1 LTTGFGDYY
10 PTLVGY
16 DSEAVYF
23 EPTLVGSH
31 KGNWA
36 YVFRT
41 LGGRGPL
48 GGQKGLLVYGKENY
62 QASLAS
68 AYGPL
73 TLFILDR
80 ELTQPVLEEI
90 QPEVGLS
97 SAKTKAEMAQGSGP
111 SKKAASAPTKSE
123 PKALLAKFIP
133 HDDNPRP
140 NHFPNPFS
148 RPADSIWEVGLGGDK
163 GIDGT
168 GGADR
173 IGGTGGPDRAD
184 GADRT
189 SGAGAKE
196 PKRRDKRFERKKYH
210 PPKVALPGGDL
221 FLDPVKGY
229 LMTLSEALGGGKEKW
244 PEELWPAF
252 DGSEKVSEGVTFVWA
267 REDNLSG
274 VAVDLAKGLT
284 GEGPV
289 LVLSG
294 LDGPLEALAMG
305 FREGAVSVC
314 PRPSRAKELDSIS
327 LENRLDKI
335 KRERKEEAERIRAD
349 FSIHQK
355 SEKLVT
361 ERLECWTRLQGLSRS
376 LNHLRNEAHQRK
388 AEWNSRE
395 IDLIDS
401 QREYDKAEKESGGLM
416 VLLGLKNQKDRL
428 ELSKAKLEAS
438 ERAMRRVRLEVESL
452 LNEAK
457 TVDAELSAAKDRVKS
472 LPDKESLEAE
482 LEALKAIGQSLI
494 SQAAALELPINDAQ
508 LAAGVFSSCQVIVS
522 RLGAELPISSVDN
535 LIVAAPVVVDH
546 KSREALTALAMMAK
560 KRLVIVADFTP
571 WSWTGA
577 APTDGE
583 GNYAWRNFLAPKT
596 LEGPL
601 TGPAAF
607 LGPLPKLAPLGQEVQ
622 SGPGEGDGD
631 GPKDGQGGGPSGGHE
646 TLKGDFKGHRK
657 APFKIAPKVEVLAE
671 YLTPNPAKFGFL
683 SKMGFSSGLAKL
695 PLNHPTGPSLRAF
708 DDIGPFCPVSALS
721 SVRLA
726 VEAVRKAKSL
736 GEEANVYVMTASK
749 AQGALARSLLEDFGR
764 PKGIMA
770 GEPQDFELW
779 PQAPL
784 VILDTA
790 LAPPQASNGLSSP
803 EMGRPGILRALN
815 LAAGALVVCGSP
827 TSMEELTAKSPLRKL
842 WSTLTDT
849 AWPGWLP
856 LQPSPF
862 WEALDQAKNEAFM
875 VLPAFEPDWWGPL
888 ANHFLSALRR
898 KVKMTIISELPK
910 EEARQYPSQVI
921 RELRLYGANV
931 LLSEGFSDLMTL
943 VDGHHF
949 SMGAPGGQAGYKRW
963 PFLVSLELPNSV
975 PLLMDLFQYKTI
987 QAKLGP
993 GGLHGCPL
1001 CGWPYLLVNQ
1011 GKQRDFDFSQALR
1024 LGCLNPSCPN
1034 HKRPRRLDERWP
1046 ISAPPAC
1053 PVDKTPYVLKT
1064 SGRTQSWVCPKH
1076 GPDCP
1081 SYRFVPGDCPT
1092 YRQ

>member
-1 LTTGFGDYY
+1 L
-10 PTLVGY
+10 
-16 DSEAVYF
+16 
-23 EPTLVGSH
+23 
-31 KGNWA
+31 N
-36 YVFRT
+36 
-41 LGGRGPL
+41 
-48 GGQKGLLVYGKENY
+48 GQKGLLVYGKDNY
-62 QASLAS
+62 QVVVAS
-68 AYGPL
+68 AYGPK
-73 TLFILDR
+73 TLFILER
-80 ELTQPVLEEI
+80 ELVEPLLEPGED
-90 QPEVGLS
+90 QAEDQVSSARTKAEVGLKTGS
-97 SAKTKAEMAQGSGP
+97 SKSATKAPAK
-111 SKKAASAPTKSE
+111 SK
-123 PKALLAKFIP
+123 PKAVLARFFP
-133 HDDNPRP
+133 RVDNPRP

-148 RPADSIWEVGLGGDK
+148 RPADSIWEVGWELKKETGETGHLGPAHGLDLSQ
-163 GIDGT
+163 GQ
-168 GGADR
+168 
-173 IGGTGGPDRAD
+173 
-184 GADRT
+184 
-189 SGAGAKE
+189 GAGASPAKGPDLSPEVRQGPSRESKE
-196 PKRRDKRFERKKYH
+196 PGKRFERKKYQ
-210 PPKVALPGGDL
+210 PPKVVLPGGDL
-221 FLDPVKGY
+221 FLDPVKGF

-244 PEELWPAF
+244 PEELWPAYQ
-252 DGSEKVSEGVTFVWA
+252 GQEKISEGVTFLWA
-267 REDNLSG
+267 RADNLSSL
-274 VAVDLAKGLT
+274 VVDLVKGLVDQ
-284 GEGPV
+284 GQV
-289 LVLSG
+289 LVISG
-294 LDGPLEALAMG
+294 LDGPLEALALA
-305 FREGAVSVC
+305 FREKAISLG
-314 PRPSRAKELDSIS
+314 PKPTKLKELEAIS
-327 LENRLDKI
+327 LENRIDKI
-335 KRERKEEAERIRAD
+335 KRQRKEEAEKIRGD
-349 FSIHQK
+349 FLIHQK
-355 SEKLVT
+355 SEKLVS

-376 LNHLRNEAHQRK
+376 LNHLRNEAHHRK
-388 AEWNSRE
+388 SEWTSRE

-401 QREYDKAEKESGGLM
+401 QREYDKAEKDQGGLM
-416 VLLGLKNQKDRL
+416 VLLGLKNQKERL
-428 ELSKAKLEAS
+428 ELSKAKLDAA

-457 TVDAELSAAKDRVKS
+457 TVDAELAAAKDRVNG

-482 LEALKAIGQSLI
+482 LEALKAIGQGLI
-494 SQAAALELPINDAQ
+494 SQAATLELPINEAQ
-508 LAAGVFSSCQVIVS
+508 LSAGVLASSEVLLS
-522 RLGAELPISSVDN
+522 RLGAELPLSSVDN
-535 LIVAAPVVVDH
+535 LLVAAPVVVDH
-546 KSREALTALAMMAK
+546 KTREALTALAMMAK

-577 APTDGE
+577 APMGQDGLL
-583 GNYAWRNFLAPKT
+583 AWRNFLASQT
-596 LEGPL
+596 LDGPL
-601 TGPAAF
+601 SEPAAL
-607 LGPLPKLAPLGQEVQ
+607 LGPLPKLAPLGQEAQ
-622 SGPGEGDGD
+622 PEPGDDPKEGLKEAL
-631 GPKDGQGGGPSGGHE
+631 KDFRKVG
-646 TLKGDFKGHRK
+646 LKL
-657 APFKIAPKVEVLAE
+657 APKVEILSE
-671 YLTPNPAKFGFL
+671 YLTPNPAKYGFL

-695 PLNHPTGPSLRAF
+695 PLNHPTGPALRAF
-708 DDIGPFCPVSALS
+708 DDIGPFCPVSALA

-726 VEAVRKAKSL
+726 VEAVRKAKSF
-736 GEEANVYVMTASK
+736 GQEVNVYVMTASK

-764 PKGIMA
+764 PPGVMA

-779 PQAPL
+779 PPAPL

-790 LAPPQASNGLSSP
+790 LAPPQTSNGLSSP

-827 TSMEELTAKSPLRKL
+827 TSLDELTVKSPLRKL

-949 SMGAPGGQAGYKRW
+949 SMGAPGGQAVHKRW

-1046 ISAPPAC
+1046 ISVPPSC
-1053 PVDKTPYVLKT
+1053 PIDKTAYVLKT
-1064 SGRTQSWVCPKH
+1064 SGRSQTWVCPKH
-1076 GPDCP
+1076 GSNCP